1 MTDRG
6 RRPGAAATLL
16 LADGRTVQGA
26 LRYPVRPGRPGGA
39 WCIQPNGETAIV
51 PAIEREDRWEEIE
64 WGEVKWERKRRRK
77 R

>member
-1 MTDRG
+1 M
-6 RRPGAAATLL
+6 
-16 LADGRTVQGA
+16 QGA